1 MSYMTSYMT
10 WQLFDR
16 HHNFGIWHR
25 VSECRCYDVIC
36 RFYDIVCRCYDVI
49 CRCYDV
55 VCRCY
60 DVTCVYDITY
70 NSMGPLIS
78 RIAWFQVQCFG
89 IVPAA
94 ARAQSQGERWLTV
107 DVARGQARGGLW
119 PGGLWLIWRW
129 LWRTTGFNPNTGAT
143 RICSDDPLWLLS
155 GEGTRHEGLYEG
167 LTFCGPG
174 YIYLPDFLFSSPI
187 FWLFRCWKMWKP
199 PV

>member
-10 WQLFDR
+10 RQLFDW

-36 RFYDIVCRCYDVI
+36 RCYDIVCRCYDVI

-94 ARAQSQGERWLTV
+94 ARAQSQGERWLTA
-107 DVARGQARGGLW
+107 DAARGPAPDMKASMRDSRFVGRVFLSPGFLVFKSNFFGFFEDEKCGNHLSRGK
-119 PGGLWLIWRW
+119 I
-129 LWRTTGFNPNTGAT
+129 
-143 RICSDDPLWLLS
+143 
-155 GEGTRHEGLYEG
+155 
-167 LTFCGPG
+167 
-174 YIYLPDFLFSSPI
+174 
-187 FWLFRCWKMWKP
+187 
-199 PV
+199 